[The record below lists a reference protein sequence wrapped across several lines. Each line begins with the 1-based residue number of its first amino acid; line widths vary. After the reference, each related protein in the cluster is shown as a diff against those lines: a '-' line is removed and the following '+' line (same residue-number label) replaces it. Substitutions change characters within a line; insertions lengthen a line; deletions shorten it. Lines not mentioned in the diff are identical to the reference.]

1 MTRDLSPFRVNT
13 HELPRR
19 AGEMK
24 EYSIDFDLTEA
35 FGVELISVPPGEV
48 IEVDLRL
55 ESVTEG
61 ILATADVFATAMGE
75 CIRCLDPIAIDIDRS
90 FQELYQSN
98 INFKNQVDF
107 LRLN

>member
-48 IEVDLRL
+48 IEVDLPQSIIVDQDEIPGTGRAV
-55 ESVTEG
+55 E
-61 ILATADVFATAMGE
+61 LAVAALPAGFATPWASANPRQAATS
-75 CIRCLDPIAIDIDRS
+75 RCAKTTLARG
-90 FQELYQSN
+90 
-98 INFKNQVDF
+98 
-107 LRLN
+107 

>member
-35 FGVELISVPPGEV
+35 FGVELISVPPP
-48 IEVDLRL
+48 
-55 ESVTEG
+55 ESAQLKE
-61 ILATADVFATAMGE
+61 
-75 CIRCLDPIAIDIDRS
+75 IAERIGG
-90 FQELYQSN
+90 
-98 INFKNQVDF
+98 
-107 LRLN
+107 